1 VVIARRWAHAGAIAI
16 RRQEVGMSN
25 QHKPGW
31 WLPMVYYYLATAIG
45 LVVLLIGLIGG
56 LRGLVTAA
64 LPELSSDVRYST
76 YVTKP
81 DGTTMNAADQEKARA
96 DAIDRARLGGYADAL
111 YGAVSV
117 VVALPLFAW
126 HLRQARR
133 REPELLAPRTTTS

>member
-1 VVIARRWAHAGAIAI
+1 
-16 RRQEVGMSN
+16 MTN

-64 LPELSSDVRYST
+64 VPELSNEVRYST
-76 YVTKP
+76 YVVKP
-81 DGTTMNAADQEKARA
+81 DGTPADPGQEAELRE
-96 DAIDRARLGGYADAL
+96 DALERARIGGYADAL
-111 YGAVSV
+111 YGAVAV
-117 VVALPLFAW
+117 VVALPVFGW

-133 REPELLAPRTTTS
+133 REPDLLAPQGSSTATP

>member
-1 VVIARRWAHAGAIAI
+1 
-16 RRQEVGMSN
+16 MSN

-45 LVVLLIGLIGG
+45 LVVLLFGLISG

-64 LPELSSDVRYST
+64 VPELSNDVRYGS
-76 YVTKP
+76 YVYGP
-81 DGTTMNAADQEKARA
+81 NGTPANKSEAELRA
-96 DAIDRARLGGYADAL
+96 DAIERARVGGYADAL

-117 VVALPLFAW
+117 VVALPVFVW

-133 REPELLAPRTTTS
+133 REPELMALQSNPTP

>member
-1 VVIARRWAHAGAIAI
+1 
-16 RRQEVGMSN
+16 MSN

-64 LPELSSDVRYST
+64 VPEVSSEARYST
-76 YVTKP
+76 YVIKP
-81 DGTTMNAADQEKARA
+81 DGTPATPAQEEEMRA
-96 DAIDRARLGGYADAL
+96 DAIERARIGGYADAL
-111 YGAVSV
+111 YGAVAV
-117 VVALPLFAW
+117 VVALPVFWW

-133 REPELLAPRTTTS
+133 REPELLAAQANSTTTP